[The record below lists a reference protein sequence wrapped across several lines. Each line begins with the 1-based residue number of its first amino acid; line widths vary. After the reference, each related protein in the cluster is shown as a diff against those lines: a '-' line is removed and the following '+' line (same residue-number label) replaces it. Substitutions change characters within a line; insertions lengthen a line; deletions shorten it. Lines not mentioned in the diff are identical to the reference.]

1 MNAGGTGGVVVANPT
16 SIPEIVEAAS
26 AFADHGMLARYHTPL
41 ATTPHQEAVL
51 ERFLPSRL
59 SRPVLT
65 ELRRRAAPAGVASDR
80 VEHVATATELLRIAV
95 ARRSSSPVW
104 QRRMMHA
111 LFARFDAGVEH
122 RLSAGDGALFTALG
136 SAPRALER
144 ARRIGV
150 PTVLDVPIAHA
161 GWVRQTMREEARL
174 VPEYAV
180 TLQGHDFPDWM
191 LAANAEE
198 FRVADVLLVL
208 SSHERR
214 TLVAYGVDE
223 SKMIEIPLGVDLQR
237 FAPVP
242 AQRDRDRD
250 GVFRVIFVGQITQR
264 KGLSYLVEAFRR
276 AALPASELLLVGPI
290 VGSDAPWRA
299 TPGVRHVAP
308 VPRAA
313 LPALYAT
320 ADVYV
325 LPSLAE
331 GFPLTQVEAMAM
343 GLPVIV
349 SENTSAH
356 DVVTD
361 GEDGYVVP
369 IRDAGAIA
377 ERLRLLHGDA
387 DLRARIGAA
396 ARLRAEQFGWARYHE
411 RVVEIVGRLL

>member
-1 MNAGGTGGVVVANPT
+1 MNADGTGGIVVANPT
-16 SIPEIVEAAS
+16 SIPEIVQAAS
-26 AFADHGMLARYHTPL
+26 AFGGRGMLARYHTPV
-41 ATTPHQEAVL
+41 ATSPHQEAML
-51 ERFLPSRL
+51 ERFLPRAL
-59 SRPVLT
+59 GRPVLT
-65 ELRRRAAPAGVASDR
+65 ELRRRAAPAGLASDQVQR
-80 VEHVATATELLRIAV
+80 TATATELLRIAV
-95 ARRSSSPVW
+95 ARRSKSPLW

-111 LFARFDAGVEH
+111 LHARFDAGVER

-136 SAPRALER
+136 TAPRAVQK
-144 ARRIGV
+144 AHRIGV
-150 PTVLDVPIAHA
+150 PTVLDVPIAHS

-223 SKMIEIPLGVDLQR
+223 SKMIEIPLGVDLEL

-242 AQRDRDRD
+242 ARQARDEI
-250 GVFRVIFVGQITQR
+250 FRVIFVGQITQR
-264 KGLSYLVEAFRR
+264 KGLSYLVEAFER

-299 TPGVRHVAP
+299 TSGVRHVAA

-313 LPALYAT
+313 LPALYAS
-320 ADVYV
+320 ANVYV

-361 GEDGYVVP
+361 GQDGYVVP

-377 ERLRLLHGDA
+377 ERLRLLYDDA
-387 DLRARIGAA
+387 DLRARMGAA
-396 ARLRAEQFGWARYHE
+396 ARRRAEQFGWERYHE
-411 RVVEIVGRLL
+411 RVVEIVGDVL

>member
-1 MNAGGTGGVVVANPT
+1 MTVDGSGGIVVANPT
-16 SIPEIVEAAS
+16 SIPEIVQAAS
-26 AFADHGMLARYHTPL
+26 AFAGRGLLARYHAPV

-51 ERFLPSRL
+51 ERFLPGALR
-59 SRPVLT
+59 RPILT
-65 ELRRRAAPAGVASDR
+65 ELRRRPAPAGLPGDR
-80 VEHVATATELLRIAV
+80 LQRTATATELLRIAV
-95 ARRSSSPVW
+95 SRRSKSALW
-104 QRRMMHA
+104 QRRLMHG
-111 LFARFDAGVEH
+111 LHARFDAGVEH
-122 RLSAGDGALFTALG
+122 RLSKSDGALFTALG
-136 SAPRALER
+136 TAPRALQK

-150 PTVLDVPIAHA
+150 ATVLDVPIAHA
-161 GWVRQTMREEARL
+161 GWVRETMREEARL

-214 TLVAYGVDE
+214 TLLEHGVDE
-223 SKMIEIPLGVDLQR
+223 SKMIDIPLGVDLDL

-242 AQRDRDRD
+242 AEKEE
-250 GVFRVIFVGQITQR
+250 GGIFRVIFVGQITQR
-264 KGLSYLVEAFRR
+264 KGLSYLIDAFAR

-290 VGSDAPWRA
+290 VGSDAPWRDA
-299 TPGVRHVAP
+299 IGVRHVAA

-313 LPALYAT
+313 LPALYAS

-331 GFPLTQVEAMAM
+331 GFPLTQMEAMAM

-349 SENTSAH
+349 SENTSAY
-356 DVVTD
+356 DVITD
-361 GEDGYVVP
+361 GHDGYVVP

-377 ERLRLLHGDA
+377 DRLRRLHD
-387 DLRARIGAA
+387 DPELRARLGAA
-396 ARLRAEQFGWARYHE
+396 ARLRAEQFGWERYQD
-411 RVVEIVGRLL
+411 RVVEIVGGLL